1 MGRVAFVVLAVAG
14 LLLAAAGLI
23 VALAWGLPALAVNR
37 LGRNPLDETVRG
49 LAFAATLYATG
60 AAMLA
65 SATRWLRIRYG
76 PLNLAA
82 FAYAAALVPVLCV
95 WMVVLGYWSS
105 IPLLL
110 FIVVGIY
117 APIAIGGRP
126 WGKHLR
132 LGPGS

>member
-1 MGRVAFVVLAVAG
+1 MGRVVVVVLAVVG

-23 VALAWGLPALAVNR
+23 VALAWGLPALGVNR
-37 LGRNPLDETVRG
+37 LGRNPLDETVRA

-82 FAYAAALVPVLCV
+82 F
-95 WMVVLGYWSS
+95 GEGEGSHG
-105 IPLLL
+105 
-110 FIVVGIY
+110 FIEGVSAQTVNSERGK
-117 APIAIGGRP
+117 APGERDDQ
-126 WGKHLR
+126 
-132 LGPGS
+132 